1 MPTLF
6 SRIISGEI
14 PSYRVAESDQFYAF
28 LDINPVQIGHTLI
41 VPKKEIDYYFDL
53 SDEELAQIQ
62 SFAKIVATAIQ
73 KHTQCIKVG
82 MTVMGLEIN
91 HAHIHLIP
99 LNKNG
104 DMDIYTKKAQTSEQL
119 AEVAQSIRAYLPEKY
134 K

>member
-41 VPKKEIDYYFDL
+41 VPKREIDYYFDL

-73 KHTQCIKVG
+73 THTQCIKVG